1 MEWRGNVTQIHLIVK
16 NLTPDLW
23 PDLEKLFGKNGAC
36 AGCWCMWWR
45 QELGEK
51 YAEMQGAPNKRR
63 FKKLV
68 HEGEVHGALA
78 YADGEPVGWV
88 NFGPR
93 TDYPKLDR
101 APSLACNDAGKV
113 WSIPC
118 FFVRRDYRSQGVSEA
133 LLDHALRAMKRR
145 GVKTAEGYPVTPKK
159 AGDEIPHAFAFTG
172 LASTFKRVGFK
183 SAGMS
188 KFKRKRVRKSLSVC
202 EE

>member
-1 MEWRGNVTQIHLIVK
+1 MTQVRLIVK
-16 NLTPDLW
+16 DLTPELW

-51 YAEMQGAPNKRR
+51 YQQMQGAPNKRR

-68 HEGEVHGALA
+68 RDGEVHGALA
-78 YADGEPVGWV
+78 YADGEAVGWI

-93 TDYPKLDR
+93 TDFPKLDR
-101 APSLACNDAGKV
+101 APSNACNDADKV

-118 FFVRRDYRSQGVSEA
+118 FFVHRDYRGQGVSEA

-145 GVKTAEGYPVTPKK
+145 GVKTAEGYPVAPKK
-159 AGDEIPHAFAFTG
+159 PDEKMPHAFAFTG
-172 LASTFKRVGFK
+172 FASTFAGAGFK
-183 SAGMS
+183 STGPS
-188 KFKRKRVRKSLSVC
+188 KYKRKRVRKALRG
-202 EE
+202 